1 MSLRQKEGR
10 VILEGILVA
19 EIDGIGEHM
28 GDKWSDELVESDGTY
43 SVFRYILHCGNQC
56 A

>member
-1 MSLRQKEGR
+1 MTCLVILFMQNLLECMSLRQKEGR

-28 GDKWSDELVESDGTY
+28 GDK
-43 SVFRYILHCGNQC
+43 
-56 A
+56 